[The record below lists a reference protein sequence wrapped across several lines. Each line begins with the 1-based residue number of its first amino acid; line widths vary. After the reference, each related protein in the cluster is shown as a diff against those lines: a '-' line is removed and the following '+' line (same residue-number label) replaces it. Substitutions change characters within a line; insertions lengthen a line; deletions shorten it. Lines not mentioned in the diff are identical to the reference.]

1 MELPERRNATTRF
14 LPSLVD
20 NREATMRHF
29 ALLFMCLAGGL
40 AAADEI
46 TLKNGKKFDGN
57 VQGLKDGLLDVH
69 VFATYVA
76 GHPAYKSE
84 KVRFSNVRSI
94 SFDGRNDYFS
104 IVRKNDDLSFGHI
117 RDLSRGKFTVEG
129 SDPIAASS
137 VKALVPSKPNAE
149 EEK

>member
-1 MELPERRNATTRF
+1 
-14 LPSLVD
+14 
-20 NREATMRHF
+20 MRYT
-29 ALLFMCLAGGL
+29 ALICCLLSAGL
-40 AAADEI
+40 ATADEI
-46 TLKNGKKFDGN
+46 TLKNGQKVDGN

-69 VFATYVA
+69 IFATYVA

-94 SFDGRNDYFS
+94 KFDGRDDYFS
-104 IVRKNDDLSFGHI
+104 IVRKNDDLSFGYI
-117 RDLSRGKFTVEG
+117 RDLSRGKFTVDG

>member
-1 MELPERRNATTRF
+1 MRYV
-14 LPSLVD
+14 SL
-20 NREATMRHF
+20 
-29 ALLFMCLAGGL
+29 LCICLSGGL
-40 AAADEI
+40 TVADEI
-46 TLKNGKKFDGN
+46 TLKNGQKVDGN

-94 SFDGRNDYFS
+94 KFDGRDDYFS
-104 IVRKNDDLSFGHI
+104 IVRKNDDLSFGYI
-117 RDLSRGKFTVEG
+117 RDLSRGKFTVDG

>member
-1 MELPERRNATTRF
+1 VAERNCF
-14 LPSLVD
+14 LSCLVD
-20 NREATMRHF
+20 NREKLMRCL
-29 ALLFMCLAGGL
+29 AILCACLAGGL

-46 TLKNGKKFDGN
+46 TLKNGKTFDGN

-94 SFDGRNDYFS
+94 TFDGRNDYFS
-104 IVRKNDDLSFGHI
+104 IVKKNDDLTFGYI
-117 RDLSRGKFTVEG
+117 RELSRGRFTVDG
-129 SDPIAASS
+129 SDPIAAAS
-137 VKALVPSKPNAE
+137 VKALVPSKPDAQD
-149 EEK
+149 KK